1 MEPVMSSDQISF
13 IVTQP
18 EETRAK
24 GSPASSPIPTLGAAA
39 TAVDLYRILG
49 VSQSNLDQISI
60 AFTDV
65 ASVAAL
71 SKIAEG
77 NVSSYQEIAAAET
90 ALQAILL
97 HDIVHVVVP
106 SPKIQHSSGVISY
119 LRPDNGVRTPF
130 GFDLFSLAGS
140 RDFLIAPEF
149 IHEYKGKIKRSTLK
163 SSVLVGKAISNLQGT
178 SFNYSS
184 GAISDA
190 VNATV
195 QEFGVPI
202 FISDESTV
210 RRRRGDG
217 FSKLFYE
224 RLGKSWDEVT
234 QGIPPVFTTI
244 ELPPLL
250 AVVLDRLNNRAD
262 LKSVIAE
269 LRNDTKA
276 AREELFA
283 LNSIPLKSFGQAE
296 VERQTHRFIQSIDAI
311 ISQSRLSNAERT
323 ARKLYTVQKI
333 VTPIFKMIA
342 ALAQLNGVDVIS
354 NAKDAITAITESGSV
369 VDRTITART
378 FANLMKTD
386 SLQLLAQ
393 QHFTSAEIG
402 AIERSMTK

>member
-1 MEPVMSSDQISF
+1 
-13 IVTQP
+13 
-18 EETRAK
+18 
-24 GSPASSPIPTLGAAA
+24 
-39 TAVDLYRILG
+39 
-49 VSQSNLDQISI
+49 
-60 AFTDV
+60 
-65 ASVAAL
+65 
-71 SKIAEG
+71 
-77 NVSSYQEIAAAET
+77 
-90 ALQAILL
+90 
-97 HDIVHVVVP
+97 
-106 SPKIQHSSGVISY
+106 
-119 LRPDNGVRTPF
+119 
-130 GFDLFSLAGS
+130 
-140 RDFLIAPEF
+140 
-149 IHEYKGKIKRSTLK
+149 
-163 SSVLVGKAISNLQGT
+163 
-178 SFNYSS
+178 
-184 GAISDA
+184 
-190 VNATV
+190 
-195 QEFGVPI
+195 
-202 FISDESTV
+202 
-210 RRRRGDG
+210 
-217 FSKLFYE
+217 
-224 RLGKSWDEVT
+224 
-234 QGIPPVFTTI
+234 
-244 ELPPLL
+244 
-250 AVVLDRLNNRAD
+250 
-262 LKSVIAE
+262 VIAE